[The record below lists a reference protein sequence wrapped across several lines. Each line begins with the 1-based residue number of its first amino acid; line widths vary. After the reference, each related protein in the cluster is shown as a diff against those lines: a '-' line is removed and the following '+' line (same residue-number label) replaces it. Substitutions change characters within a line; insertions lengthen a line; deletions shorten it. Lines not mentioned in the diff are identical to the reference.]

1 MGSNTRGIRNNNPGN
16 IERTPANKWQ
26 GRMPRERMTVEQRGE
41 TRFEVFSTPAWGIR
55 AMCVLLIN
63 YFDRHDCNTVRKI
76 ISRWAPPGENNT
88 EAYIRGVAAAVGVD
102 AGAFINLHE
111 YARLRP
117 LVEAIIRHENGR
129 QPYSDDVIEEG
140 LRLAGVVR
148 TTAPPLVAV
157 PKAANTAVATAATVG
172 GASAVAELAQQ
183 FNAPMQQVMPAIQQA
198 NAVAQN
204 TAFLPS
210 WIRAAVA
217 LAVVIAAGAGVYGW
231 WRLRRARKA
240 VG

>member
-1 MGSNTRGIRNNNPGN
+1 MANTRGIRNNNPGN

-26 GRMPRERMTVEQRGE
+26 GRMPRESMSLEQRGE
-41 TRFEVFSTPAWGIR
+41 SRFEVFSTPAWGIR
-55 AMCVLLIN
+55 AMCVLLIT
-63 YFDRHDCNTVRKI
+63 YFDRYDCNSVRKI

-157 PKAANTAVATAATVG
+157 PKAAHVAVATAAATG

-183 FNAPMQQVMPAIQQA
+183 FSAPMTQFMPAIQQA
-198 NAVAQN
+198 NTVAAT

-210 WIRAAVA
+210 WLRAVVA
-217 LAVVIAAGAGVYGW
+217 LAVVAAAGAGIYGW
-231 WRLRRARKA
+231 WRLRRARQA